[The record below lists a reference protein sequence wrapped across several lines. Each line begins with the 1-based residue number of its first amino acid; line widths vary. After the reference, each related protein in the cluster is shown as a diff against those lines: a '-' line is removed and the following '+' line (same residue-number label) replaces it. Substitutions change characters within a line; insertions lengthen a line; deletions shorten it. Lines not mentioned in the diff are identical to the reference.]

1 MRITTNV
8 IFNSLLND
16 INKNRQGLAEAQR
29 KLSTGKDVSKPSDNP
44 ANFNK
49 SRLLEEVN
57 KRESQYQDN
66 IQLAIVQTRTV
77 QNAMDGMIDTMN
89 QLKTKT
95 VQASNEGVLSDEEL
109 DIIREYVTTAK
120 DTLRTIGNTQVL
132 NRFMFAGSKTETP
145 PFTADESNTILYN
158 GNDEKLN
165 LQISDFENIPVTVPG
180 TRLLPI
186 FDTVEKLEQ
195 ALNDR
200 DFDAIRSSIDNIDDS
215 FDILSNVTGE
225 IGASINKMEFIYET
239 YEKNNIEYKGEI
251 SRLTDTDYAEALSNL
266 EKFNIAYQAAIEA
279 NQRLI
284 NTSLVNLLR

>member
-1 MRITTNV
+1 
-8 IFNSLLND
+8 
-16 INKNRQGLAEAQR
+16 
-29 KLSTGKDVSKPSDNP
+29 
-44 ANFNK
+44 
-49 SRLLEEVN
+49 
-57 KRESQYQDN
+57 
-66 IQLAIVQTRTV
+66 VQTRTV

-145 PFTADESNTILYN
+145 PFTADESNTIQYN

>member
-145 PFTADESNTILYN
+145 PFTADESNTIQYN